1 MMVPN
6 EQNDN
11 SKTYRH
17 QQSAQRSGRAKN
29 WYGVGGVSEQERNR
43 KTDSRPLT
51 DTIDNRRSVFRGL
64 SSNPS
69 RGINT
74 MTFQAE
80 VDAAHRIVRAANME
94 ALNECKKQG
103 FDAAPAYQ
111 SLIQESI
118 QRYAELLGS
127 DIEAI
132 EQIRSFLDDWESEA
146 TQERTN

>member
-1 MMVPN
+1 
-6 EQNDN
+6 
-11 SKTYRH
+11 
-17 QQSAQRSGRAKN
+17 
-29 WYGVGGVSEQERNR
+29 
-43 KTDSRPLT
+43 
-51 DTIDNRRSVFRGL
+51 
-64 SSNPS
+64 
-69 RGINT
+69 